1 MSHVNLH
8 PRFLFLRISFFILFA
23 FCIPLTTLAQTAD
36 ELAIQKVILDGY
48 RAYATRDAPALFA
61 LFSERSPYLPEF
73 KLYFQQEFSRN
84 EKIKI
89 ESMEVKLLRNI
100 EFENDKAT
108 ARVYAVIK
116 ATYTDTG
123 RPAEGF
129 GDTDDTLRFVKE
141 DGVWK
146 VWQFT
151 DTAEEITP
159 ALLAAKTDEEI
170 AAILKERGEPI
181 TGGLLQ
187 GLKNQAEN
195 FLDGQGSYAQAATI
209 YNVILKISRQ
219 HNVLLGIANALVGL
233 GDVYAAQGD
242 YIRAADNYQT
252 VMKMAEDLS
261 HKEAIAAMSVK
272 LGNIHYYQG
281 NFTQAMEYYQRS
293 AQGYEELGSK
303 VNIAYPLFSIGN
315 AYFAQGN
322 YPQALEYLRKSL
334 TIYEQIFDKAGTA
347 HLLNKLA
354 DVYAVQGD
362 YVRAIEFYQRSLK
375 LHEEL
380 GNKAQIG
387 YSLNGIGNVR
397 YLQGNYAEAAEL
409 SSRAADLS
417 KGSYTP
423 EILWRA
429 LTSQGRARRAL
440 NRMDEARQ
448 AFSEAISVIEKL
460 REQVSGSE
468 EDRQRFMEGRIAPYN
483 AMVDLLVA
491 QNNLAEAFTYAERA
505 KGRMLL
511 DVLRN
516 GRVDISKALSTQE
529 REQELNLNA
538 AIVALNTQLKR
549 ESLLAQPDQTRISAI
564 ESGLKKA
571 RFEYDAFQTR
581 TFAAHPELKVQRG
594 EAEPLTIN
602 EVGELIPDNKTALLE
617 YVITEEKTYL
627 FVLTKDERRG
637 QRDASGVEVKVYPIN
652 TKAQVMAKRVMEF
665 RQTVAANS
673 LDFREP
679 AQELYD
685 LLLRPAQ
692 KSLEGKTTVCI
703 VPAGPLWELPFQ
715 ALQSSPTR
723 YFLED
728 TSLFYVHSLSILR
741 EMKRKERLQLRA
753 GNSIIEERDAQGAA
767 IVKASASQTQPQT
780 LLAFGNPAL
789 SNNLIAQA
797 KSIYRDLPL
806 TPLPEAEREVKSLG
820 EIYGLKTSKVLT
832 GAAAQEAIVKAEAG
846 KYKILHFATHGT
858 LDNDNPLYSR
868 LLLASSTDAEDGFL
882 EAREIMKL
890 TLRADLAVLS
900 ACQTARG
907 HVSAGE
913 GLIGM
918 SWALFVAGTP
928 TTVVSQWKVD
938 SNSTSRLMVD
948 FHRFLSAQESTGAA
962 KVSKAEA
969 LRRAALKLAADPKYK
984 HPFYWAGFVVVG
996 NGM

>member
-1 MSHVNLH
+1 MSHVNLRQH
-8 PRFLFLRISFFILFA
+8 FFFLRISLLILFA
-23 FCIPLTTLAQTAD
+23 SCIPFTTRAQTAD
-36 ELAIQKVILDGY
+36 ETAIQKVVLDGY
-48 RAYATRDAPALFA
+48 RAYATRDAAGLFA

-84 EKIKI
+84 EKTKI
-89 ESMEVKLLRNI
+89 ESMKVNLLRKI
-100 EFENDKAT
+100 EFEGDKAT
-108 ARVYAVIK
+108 ARVYSVIK

-129 GDTDDTLRFVKE
+129 GDTDHILRFVKE

-146 VWQFT
+146 VWQFS
-151 DTAEEITP
+151 DTAQELIGD
-159 ALLAAKTDEEI
+159 LLAAKSDEEI

-187 GLKNQAEN
+187 GLKNQAES
-195 FLDGQGSYAQAATI
+195 FLDGIGDYAHAAI
-209 YNVILKISRQ
+209 VYNIILKISQRL
-219 HNVLLGIANALVGL
+219 NFPLGIANALVGL

-242 YIRAADNYQT
+242 YIKAADNYQT
-252 VMKMAEDLS
+252 VMKMAEELS
-261 HKEAIAAMSVK
+261 HKEAIAAVSVK
-272 LGNIHYYQG
+272 LGNIHYHQG

-293 AQGYEELGSK
+293 ARGYEELGSK
-303 VNIAYPLFSIGN
+303 VNIAYPLLSIGN

-322 YPQALEYLRKSL
+322 YPQALEYLQRSL
-334 TIYEQIFDKAGTA
+334 KIYEQIFDRAGTA
-347 HLLNKLA
+347 YLLNKTG

-362 YVRAIEFYQRSLK
+362 YTRAVDYYQRSLK

-380 GNKAQIG
+380 GNRAQIG

-397 YLQGNYAEAAEL
+397 YFQGNYAEAAEL

-429 LTSQGRARRAL
+429 LTSLGRARRAL
-440 NRMDEARQ
+440 NEMDKARQ
-448 AFSEAISVIEKL
+448 AFSDAIDVIEKL
-460 REQVSGSE
+460 RELATGSE
-468 EDRQRFMEGRIAPYN
+468 EDKQRFFEGRIAPYN

-491 QNNLAEAFTYAERA
+491 QNDFRGAFTYAERA
-505 KGRMLL
+505 RGRMLL

-516 GRVDISKALSTQE
+516 GRVDISKALSAEE
-529 REQELNLNA
+529 REQERSLNS
-538 AIVALNTQLKR
+538 AIVALNTQFKR
-549 ESLLAQPDQTRISAI
+549 ESLRSIPDKTRINEI
-564 ESGLKKA
+564 EARLKRA
-571 RFEYDAFQTR
+571 RLEYEAFQTR
-581 TFAAHPELKVQRG
+581 SFAAHPELKTQRG
-594 EAEPLTIN
+594 ETEPLTLD
-602 EVGELIPDNKTALLE
+602 EVKELMPDAQTVLLE
-617 YVITEEKTYL
+617 YVVTEEKTYL
-627 FVLTKDERRG
+627 FVLSRPERIQHG
-637 QRDASGVEVKVYPIN
+637 ASSEIELKVYPVNI
-652 TKAQVMAKRVMEF
+652 KAQVLASRVLEF
-665 RQTVAANS
+665 RQKLASNS
-673 LDFREP
+673 LGFREP
-679 AQELYD
+679 AQQLYD

-692 KSLEGKTTVCI
+692 KELAGKTIACI

-715 ALQSSPTR
+715 ALQSSQTR
-723 YFLED
+723 FFLED
-728 TSLFYVHSLSILR
+728 SSLFYIHSLSILR
-741 EMKRKERLQLRA
+741 EMKRKEARQLRA
-753 GNSIIEERDAQGAA
+753 GNPIVERDADGAA
-767 IVKASASQTQPQT
+767 IIKVNASGAQT

-797 KSIYRDLPL
+797 KSTDRDLPL
-806 TPLPEAEREVKSLG
+806 NPLPEAEREVKSLG

-832 GAAAQEAIVKAEAG
+832 GTAAQEATVKAEAG

-890 TLRADLAVLS
+890 NLRADLAVLS

-928 TTVVSQWKVD
+928 TTVASQWKVD
-938 SNSTSRLMVD
+938 SNSTSPLMVD
-948 FHRFLSAQESTGAA
+948 FHRFLSAQGTTSATGT
-962 KVSKAEA
+962 SKAEA
-969 LRRAALKLAADPKYK
+969 LRRAALKLASDPKYK

>member
-1 MSHVNLH
+1 ML
-8 PRFLFLRISFFILFA
+8 ILFA
-23 FCIPLTTLAQTAD
+23 FGAPLTARAQTAD
-36 ELAIQKVILDGY
+36 ELAIQKVVLDGY

-84 EKIKI
+84 EKTKI
-89 ESMEVKLLRNI
+89 ESMKVNLLRKI

-108 ARVYAVIK
+108 ARVYSVIK

-129 GDTDDTLRFVKE
+129 GDTDHILRFVKE

-146 VWQFT
+146 VWQFM
-151 DTAEEITP
+151 DTAQELT
-159 ALLAAKTDEEI
+159 ADLLAAKTEEEI

-187 GLKNQAEN
+187 GLKNQAES
-195 FLDGQGSYAQAATI
+195 FLDGKGSYAQAATV
-209 YNVILKISRQ
+209 YNIILKISQRL
-219 HNVLLGIANALVGL
+219 NFPLGVANAVVGL

-252 VMKMAEDLS
+252 VMKMAEELS

-272 LGNIHYYQG
+272 LGNIHYHQG

-293 AQGYEELGSK
+293 ARGYEEIGSK

-315 AYFAQGN
+315 AYFALGN
-322 YPQALEYLRKSL
+322 YPQALEYFQRSL
-334 TIYEQIFDKAGTA
+334 KIYEQIFDKAGTA
-347 HLLNKLA
+347 HLLNKTG

-362 YVRAIEFYQRSLK
+362 YTRAVDYYQRSLK
-375 LHEEL
+375 LHEGL
-380 GNKAQIG
+380 GNRAQSG

-397 YLQGNYAEAAEL
+397 YFQGNYAEAAEL

-429 LTSQGRARRAL
+429 LTSLGRARRAL
-440 NRMDEARQ
+440 NHMDEARQ
-448 AFSEAISVIEKL
+448 AFSEAILVIEKL
-460 REQVSGSE
+460 REQVTGSE
-468 EDRQRFMEGRIAPYN
+468 EDGQRFLEGRIAPYN

-491 QNNLAEAFTYAERA
+491 QNNHTEAFTYAERA

-516 GRVDISKALSTQE
+516 GRVDISKALSTEE
-529 REQELNLNA
+529 REQELSLNA

-549 ESLLAQPDQTRISAI
+549 ESLLSQPDQTRVSSI
-564 ESGLKKA
+564 EARLKKA

-581 TFAAHPELKVQRG
+581 TFAAHPELKIQRG
-594 EAEPLTIN
+594 ETEPLTIK
-602 EVGELIPDNKTALLE
+602 EVGELIPNSRTALLE
-617 YVITEEKTYL
+617 YVVTEEKTYL
-627 FVLTKDERRG
+627 FVLTKDGKR
-637 QRDASGVEVKVYPIN
+637 ASGDSSSVEVKVYPISA
-652 TKAQVMAKRVMEF
+652 KAQVIAKRVLEF
-665 RQTVAANS
+665 RQKLATNS

-679 AQELYD
+679 AQQLYD

-692 KSLEGKTTVCI
+692 KALEGKTTVCI

-715 ALQSSPTR
+715 ALQSSQTR

-741 EMKRKERLQLRA
+741 EMKKKEALPRA
-753 GNSIIEERDAQGAA
+753 GNPTEERGADGAA
-767 IVKASASQTQPQT
+767 LIRVSAGQAQPQT

-789 SNNLIAQA
+789 SNSLIAQA
-797 KSIYRDLPL
+797 KSLYRDLPL
-806 TPLPEAEREVKSLG
+806 GPLPEAEREVKSLG

-890 TLRADLAVLS
+890 NLRADLAVLS

-928 TTVVSQWKVD
+928 TTVASQWKVD

-948 FHRFLSAQESTGAA
+948 FHRFLSAQESTGEAGA
-962 KVSKAEA
+962 SKAEA
-969 LRRAALKLAADPKYK
+969 LRRAALKLASDPKYK

>member
-1 MSHVNLH
+1 ML
-8 PRFLFLRISFFILFA
+8 ILFA
-23 FCIPLTTLAQTAD
+23 SCVPLTTLAQTPD
-36 ELAIQKVILDGY
+36 ELAIQKVVLDGY

-84 EKIKI
+84 EKTKI
-89 ESMEVKLLRNI
+89 ESMDVRLLRKI

-108 ARVYAVIK
+108 ARVYSVIK
-116 ATYTDTG
+116 AIYTDTG
-123 RPAEGF
+123 KPAEGF
-129 GDTDDTLRFVKE
+129 GDTDDILRFVKE

-151 DTAEEITP
+151 DTAQELT
-159 ALLAAKTDEEI
+159 ADLLAAKTDEEI
-170 AAILKERGEPI
+170 TAILKERGEPI

-195 FLDGQGSYAQAATI
+195 FLDGQGSYAQAETI
-209 YNVILKISRQ
+209 YNIILKISRQ
-219 HNVLLGIANALVGL
+219 HNVLLGIANAVVGL

-252 VMKMAEDLS
+252 IMKMAEDLS

-272 LGNIHYYQG
+272 LGNIHYHQG

-293 AQGYEELGSK
+293 ARGYEELGSK
-303 VNIAYPLFSIGN
+303 VNIAYPLLSIGN
-315 AYFAQGN
+315 AYFAQGD
-322 YPQALEYLRKSL
+322 YPQALEYLQRSL
-334 TIYEQIFDKAGTA
+334 KIYEQIFDKAGTA
-347 HLLNKLA
+347 HLLNKTG

-362 YVRAIEFYQRSLK
+362 YTRAVEHYQRSLK
-375 LHEEL
+375 LNEEL
-380 GNKAQIG
+380 GNRAQIG

-409 SSRAADLS
+409 STRAAELS

-440 NRMDEARQ
+440 NETDKARQ
-448 AFSEAISVIEKL
+448 AFSEAILVIEKL

-468 EDRQRFMEGRIAPYN
+468 EDKQRFLEGRIAPYN

-491 QNNLAEAFTYAERA
+491 QNNLTEAFTYAERA

-516 GRVDISKALSTQE
+516 GRVDISKALSKEE
-529 REQELNLNA
+529 REQELSLNA

-549 ESLLAQPDQTRISAI
+549 ESLLSQPDRTRVASI
-564 ESGLKKA
+564 EEHLKKA

-581 TFAAHPELKVQRG
+581 TFAAHPELKIQRG
-594 EAEPLTIN
+594 ETEPLTIN
-602 EVGELIPDNKTALLE
+602 EVGELIPDNRTALLE
-617 YVITEEKTYL
+617 YVVTEEKTYL
-627 FVLTKDERRG
+627 FVLIKDGKRG
-637 QRDASGVEVKVYPIN
+637 QGDSGNVEVKVYPIN
-652 TKAQVMAKRVMEF
+652 IKAQVMAKRVLEF
-665 RQTVAANS
+665 RQKLAANS
-673 LDFREP
+673 LDFKEP
-679 AQELYD
+679 AQQLYD

-692 KSLEGKTTVCI
+692 QALEGKTTVCI

-715 ALQSSPTR
+715 ALQSSQTR

-728 TSLFYVHSLSILR
+728 TSIFYVHSLSILR
-741 EMKRKERLQLRA
+741 EMKRKEALLRA
-753 GNSIIEERDAQGAA
+753 GNPVEERGADGAA
-767 IVKASASQTQPQT
+767 IVKVNAGQAQPQT

-789 SNNLIAQA
+789 SNSLLAQA
-797 KSIYRDLPL
+797 KSLYRDLPL
-806 TPLPEAEREVKSLG
+806 GPLPEAEREVKSLG
-820 EIYGLKTSKVLT
+820 EIYGPKTSKVLT
-832 GAAAQEAIVKAEAG
+832 GAAAQEATVKAEAG

-890 TLRADLAVLS
+890 NLRADLAVLS

-928 TTVVSQWKVD
+928 TTVASQWKVD
-938 SNSTSRLMVD
+938 SASTSRLMVE
-948 FHRFLSAQESTGAA
+948 FHRLLSAQESTGETRA
-962 KVSKAEA
+962 SKAEA
-969 LRRAALKLAADPKYK
+969 LRRAALKLASDAKYK

>member
-1 MSHVNLH
+1 MSHVNLR
-8 PRFLFLRISFFILFA
+8 PRFFFLRISLFILFA
-23 FCIPLTTLAQTAD
+23 SGVSLNTLAQTPD
-36 ELAIQKVILDGY
+36 ELAIQKVVLDGY
-48 RAYATRDAPALFA
+48 RAYATRDAAALFA

-84 EKIKI
+84 EKTKI
-89 ESMEVKLLRNI
+89 ESMKVNLLRKI

-108 ARVYAVIK
+108 ARVYAQIK

-129 GDTDDTLRFVKE
+129 GDTDHILRFVRE

-146 VWQFT
+146 VWQFM
-151 DTAEEITP
+151 DTAQELI
-159 ALLAAKTDEEI
+159 ADLLAAKTDEEV

-187 GLKNQAEN
+187 GLKNQAES
-195 FLDGQGSYAQAATI
+195 FLDGKGDYAQAATI
-209 YNVILKISRQ
+209 YSIILKTSKQ
-219 HNVLLGIANALVGL
+219 LNFPLGVANALVGL

-242 YIRAADNYQT
+242 YARAADNYET
-252 VMKMAEDLS
+252 VMKMAENLGV
-261 HKEAIAAMSVK
+261 KEAIAAMSVK
-272 LGNIHYYQG
+272 LGNIHYHQG
-281 NFTQAMEYYQRS
+281 NFAQAMEYYQRS
-293 AQGYEELGSK
+293 ARGYEELGSK

-322 YPQALEYLRKSL
+322 YPQALEYLQRSL
-334 TIYEQIFDKAGTA
+334 KIYEQIFDKAGTA
-347 HLLNKLA
+347 YLLNKTG
-354 DVYAVQGD
+354 DVYTVQGD
-362 YVRAIEFYQRSLK
+362 YPRAVDYYQRSLK

-380 GNKAQIG
+380 GNRAQSG

-397 YLQGNYAEAAEL
+397 FLQGNYAEAAEL

-417 KGSYTP
+417 KESYTP

-429 LTSQGRARRAL
+429 LTTLGRARRAL
-440 NRMDEARQ
+440 KETINARQ
-448 AFSEAISVIEKL
+448 AFSAAIDVIEKL
-460 REQVSGSE
+460 RDQAAGSE
-468 EDRQRFMEGRIAPYN
+468 EDKQRFFEGRIAPYN
-483 AMVDLLVA
+483 AMVDLLIA
-491 QNNLAEAFTYAERA
+491 QNDFTGAFTYAERA

-516 GRVDISKALSTQE
+516 GRVDISKALSAEE
-529 REQELNLNA
+529 REQERSLNS

-549 ESLLAQPDQTRISAI
+549 ESLQPVPAKTRISEI
-564 ESGLKKA
+564 ENGLKRA
-571 RFEYDAFQTR
+571 RLEYDAFRTR
-581 TFAAHPELKVQRG
+581 TFAAHPELKTQRG
-594 EAEPLTIN
+594 ETEPLKLD
-602 EVGELIPDNKTALLE
+602 EVGELIPDDRTALLE
-617 YVITEEKTYL
+617 YVVTEDRTYL
-627 FVLTKDERRG
+627 FVLSRPEKILQG
-637 QRDASGVEVKVYPIN
+637 NSNKVELKVYPVNI
-652 TKAQVMAKRVMEF
+652 KAQVLANRVVEF
-665 RQTVAANS
+665 RQKLAGN
-673 LDFREP
+673 LLGFREP
-679 AQELYD
+679 AQQLYD

-692 KSLEGKTTVCI
+692 KELADKTIVCI

-715 ALQSSPTR
+715 ALQSSQSR
-723 YFLED
+723 FLLED
-728 TSLFYVHSLSILR
+728 TSLFYIHSLSILR
-741 EMKRKERLQLRA
+741 EVKRKEALQRHT
-753 GNSIIEERDAQGAA
+753 GNPIVGLGANGEVIIK
-767 IVKASASQTQPQT
+767 VSANSPQPQT

-789 SNNLIAQA
+789 SNNLLAHA
-797 KSIYRDLPL
+797 KSLYRDLPL
-806 TPLPEAEREVKSLG
+806 SPLPEAEQEVKSLG

-832 GAAAQEAIVKAEAG
+832 GAAAQEATVKAEAG
-846 KYKILHFATHGT
+846 KYRILHFATHGT

-890 TLRADLAVLS
+890 NLRADLAVLS

-928 TTVVSQWKVD
+928 TTVASQWKVD
-938 SNSTSRLMVD
+938 STSTSRLMVD
-948 FHRFLSAQESTGAA
+948 FHRFLSAQGTTGRARA
-962 KVSKAEA
+962 GKAEA
-969 LRRAALKLAADPKYK
+969 LRRAALKLASDPKYK

>member
-1 MSHVNLH
+1 M
-8 PRFLFLRISFFILFA
+8 FILIA
-23 FCIPLTTLAQTAD
+23 FCVPLTTRAQTAD
-36 ELAIQKVILDGY
+36 ELAIQKVVLDGY

-73 KLYFQQEFSRN
+73 KLYFQQEFKRN

-89 ESMEVKLLRNI
+89 ESMKVNLLRNI

-123 RPAEGF
+123 QRAEGF
-129 GDTDDTLRFVKE
+129 GDTDQTLRFVKE

-146 VWQFT
+146 VWQIT
-151 DTAEEITP
+151 DTAQELT
-159 ALLAAKTDEEI
+159 ADLLAAKTEEEI
-170 AAILKERGEPI
+170 TAILKERGEPI

-209 YNVILKISRQ
+209 YNIMLKVSRQ
-219 HNVLLGIANALVGL
+219 HNVLLGVANALVGL

-242 YIRAADNYQT
+242 YVRASDNYQT
-252 VMKMAEDLS
+252 VMKMAEELS

-272 LGNIHYYQG
+272 LGNIHYHQG

-293 AQGYEELGSK
+293 ARGYEELGSK
-303 VNIAYPLFSIGN
+303 VNIAYPLLSIGN
-315 AYFAQGN
+315 AYFAQGD
-322 YPQALEYLRKSL
+322 YPQALEYLQRSL
-334 TIYEQIFDKAGTA
+334 KIYEQIFDKAGTA
-347 HLLNKLA
+347 HLLNKTG

-362 YVRAIEFYQRSLK
+362 YTRAVEHYQRSLK
-375 LHEEL
+375 LNEEL
-380 GNKAQIG
+380 GNKAQTG

-409 SSRAADLS
+409 SSRAAELS
-417 KGSYTP
+417 RGSYTP

-440 NRMDEARQ
+440 NETDKARQ

-468 EDRQRFMEGRIAPYN
+468 EDRQRFLEGRIAPYN

-491 QNNLAEAFTYAERA
+491 QNNLTEAFTYAERA

-529 REQELNLNA
+529 REQELSLNA

-564 ESGLKKA
+564 EAHLKKA

-581 TFAAHPELKVQRG
+581 TFAAHPELKIQRG
-594 EAEPLTIN
+594 ETEPLTIK
-602 EVGELIPDNKTALLE
+602 EVGELIPDNRTALLE
-617 YVITEEKTYL
+617 YVVTEEKTHL
-627 FVLTKDERRG
+627 FVLTKDGKRAAGDSSR
-637 QRDASGVEVKVYPIN
+637 VEVKVYPIN
-652 TKAQVMAKRVMEF
+652 TKAQVMAKRVLEF
-665 RQTVAANS
+665 RQKLAANS
-673 LDFREP
+673 LDFKEP
-679 AQELYD
+679 AQQLYD

-692 KSLEGKTTVCI
+692 QALEGKTTVCI

-715 ALQSSPTR
+715 ALQSSQTR

-728 TSLFYVHSLSILR
+728 TSIFYVHSLSILR
-741 EMKRKERLQLRA
+741 EMKRKEALQLRA
-753 GNSIIEERDAQGAA
+753 GNPIEERGADSAA
-767 IVKASASQTQPQT
+767 IVKASASQAQPQT

-789 SNNLIAQA
+789 SNNLLAQA
-797 KSIYRDLPL
+797 KSLYRDLPL
-806 TPLPEAEREVKSLG
+806 GPLPEAEREVKSLG

-890 TLRADLAVLS
+890 NLRADLAVLS

-928 TTVVSQWKVD
+928 TTVASQWKVD
-938 SNSTSRLMVD
+938 SNSTSRLMID
-948 FHRFLSAQESTGAA
+948 FHRFLSAQEATGETRA
-962 KVSKAEA
+962 SKAEA
-969 LRRAALKLAADPKYK
+969 LRRAALKLASDPKYK

>member
-1 MSHVNLH
+1 MSHVN
-8 PRFLFLRISFFILFA
+8 PRSHFFFLKLSLFVIFICGASF
-23 FCIPLTTLAQTAD
+23 TTRAQTAD
-36 ELAIQKVILDGY
+36 ELAIQKVVLDGY
-48 RAYATRDAPALFA
+48 RAYATRDAAALFA

-84 EKIKI
+84 EKTKI
-89 ESMEVKLLRNI
+89 ESMKVNLLRKI

-108 ARVYAVIK
+108 ARVYSEIK
-116 ATYTDTG
+116 AIYTDTG

-129 GDTDDTLRFVKE
+129 DDTDHTLRFVKE
-141 DGVWK
+141 NGVWK

-151 DTAEEITP
+151 DTAQELTP
-159 ALLAAKTDEEI
+159 LLLAAKTEEEI

-187 GLKNQAEN
+187 GLKNQAES
-195 FLDGQGSYAQAATI
+195 FLDGQGDYAQAATI
-209 YNVILKISRQ
+209 YNIILKISKQ
-219 HNVLLGIANALVGL
+219 LNFPLGIANALVGL
-233 GDVYAAQGD
+233 GDVSAAQGD

-252 VMKMAEDLS
+252 VMKMAEGIS

-272 LGNIHYYQG
+272 LGNIHYHQG
-281 NFTQAMEYYQRS
+281 NFAQAMEYYQRS

-322 YPQALEYLRKSL
+322 YEQALEYLQKSL
-334 TIYEQIFDKAGTA
+334 KIYEQIFDKAGTA
-347 HLLNKLA
+347 HLLNKTG

-362 YVRAIEFYQRSLK
+362 YERAIDYYQRSLK

-380 GNKAQIG
+380 GNRAQAG

-429 LTSQGRARRAL
+429 LTSLGRARRAL
-440 NRMDEARQ
+440 NQADKARQ
-448 AFSEAISVIEKL
+448 AFSDAIEVIEKL
-460 REQVSGSE
+460 RESVIGSE
-468 EDRQRFMEGRIAPYN
+468 EDRQRFFEGRIAPYN
-483 AMVDLLVA
+483 AMVDLLIA
-491 QNNLAEAFTYAERA
+491 QNDLTAAFTYAERA

-516 GRVDISKALSTQE
+516 GRVDIVKALSAEE
-529 REQELNLNA
+529 REQERSLNA
-538 AIVALNTQLKR
+538 AIVALNTQFKR
-549 ESLLAQPDQTRISAI
+549 ESLQAHPDPARISEI
-564 ESGLKKA
+564 EAQLKRA
-571 RFEYDAFQTR
+571 RLEYDAFQTR
-581 TFAAHPELKVQRG
+581 AFAAHPELKIQRG
-594 EAEPLTIN
+594 ETEPLTLN
-602 EVGELIPDNKTALLE
+602 EVGELIRDDKTALLE
-617 YVITEEKTYL
+617 YVVTEEKTFL
-627 FVLTKDERRG
+627 FVLTKG
-637 QRDASGVEVKVYPIN
+637 ASVSQGDLNKVDLKVYPVNI
-652 TKAQVMAKRVMEF
+652 KAQVLTNRVLEF
-665 RQTVAANS
+665 RQKLASNS
-673 LDFREP
+673 LGFKEP
-679 AQELYD
+679 AQRLYD
-685 LLLRPAQ
+685 LLLKPAQ
-692 KSLEGKTTVCI
+692 KELAGKTIVCI
-703 VPAGPLWELPFQ
+703 VPAGTLWELPFQ
-715 ALQSSPTR
+715 ALQSSQTR

-728 TSLFYVHSLSILR
+728 SSLFYIHSLGILR
-741 EMKRKERLQLRA
+741 EMKRKEALQLRT
-753 GNSIIEERDAQGAA
+753 GNP
-767 IVKASASQTQPQT
+767 IVKPGAKGEVILKLSAGQAQPQT
-780 LLAFGNPAL
+780 LLAFGNPTL

-797 KSIYRDLPL
+797 KSLYRDLPL
-806 TPLPEAEREVKSLG
+806 SPLPEAELEVKSLG

-832 GAAAQEAIVKAEAG
+832 GAAAQEATAKAEAA

-868 LLLASSTDAEDGFL
+868 LLLASATDAEDGFL

-890 TLRADLAVLS
+890 NLRADLAVLS

-918 SWALFVAGTP
+918 SWALFVAGTS
-928 TTVVSQWKVD
+928 TTVASQWKVD
-938 SNSTSRLMVD
+938 STSTSRVMVD
-948 FHRFLSAQESTGAA
+948 FHRFLSAQESASETG
-962 KVSKAEA
+962 VSKAEA

-996 NGM
+996 NDM

>member
-1 MSHVNLH
+1 M
-8 PRFLFLRISFFILFA
+8 FIL
-23 FCIPLTTLAQTAD
+23 LTCGASLITRAQTAD
-36 ELAIQKVILDGY
+36 ETAIQKVILDGY
-48 RAYATRDAPALFA
+48 RAYATRDAAGLFA

-84 EKIKI
+84 EKTKI
-89 ESMEVKLLRNI
+89 ESMKVNLLRKI
-100 EFENDKAT
+100 EFEGDKAT
-108 ARVYAVIK
+108 ARVYSEIK

-129 GDTDDTLRFVKE
+129 GDTDHILRFVKE

-146 VWQFT
+146 VWQFS
-151 DTAEEITP
+151 DTAQELT
-159 ALLAAKTDEEI
+159 ADLLAAKTDEEI

-195 FLDGQGSYAQAATI
+195 FLDGKGDYAQAATI
-209 YNVILKISRQ
+209 YNIILKISQRL
-219 HNVLLGIANALVGL
+219 NFPLGIANALVGL
-233 GDVYAAQGD
+233 GDVYAAQGN
-242 YIRAADNYQT
+242 YIKAADNYQA
-252 VMKMAEDLS
+252 VMKMAEELS

-272 LGNIHYYQG
+272 LGNIHYHQG

-293 AQGYEELGSK
+293 ARGYEELGSK

-315 AYFAQGN
+315 AYFAQGD
-322 YPQALEYLRKSL
+322 YPQALEYLQRSL
-334 TIYEQIFDKAGTA
+334 KIYEQIFDKAGTA
-347 HLLNKLA
+347 YLLNKTG

-362 YVRAIEFYQRSLK
+362 YTRAVDYYQRSLK

-380 GNKAQIG
+380 GNRAQLG

-397 YLQGNYAEAAEL
+397 YVQGNYAEAAEL

-429 LTSQGRARRAL
+429 LTSLGRARRAQGETQ
-440 NRMDEARQ
+440 NARQ
-448 AFSEAISVIEKL
+448 AFSDAIDVIEKL
-460 REQVSGSE
+460 RDQAMGSE
-468 EDRQRFMEGRIAPYN
+468 EDKQRFFEGRIAPYN

-491 QNNLAEAFTYAERA
+491 QNDFRGAFNYAERA

-516 GRVDISKALSTQE
+516 GKVDINKALSAEE
-529 REQELNLNA
+529 REQERGLNA
-538 AIVALNTQLKR
+538 AIVALNTQFKR
-549 ESLLAQPDQTRISAI
+549 ESLRSLPD
-564 ESGLKKA
+564 KA
-571 RFEYDAFQTR
+571 RINEIEARLKQARLEYDAFQTR
-581 TFAAHPELKVQRG
+581 SFAAHPELKTQRG
-594 EAEPLTIN
+594 ETEPLTLD
-602 EVGELIPDNKTALLE
+602 EVKELMPDATTVLLE
-617 YVITEEKTYL
+617 YVVTEEKTYL
-627 FVLTKDERRG
+627 FVLSKRERTQQDE
-637 QRDASGVEVKVYPIN
+637 SSEIELKVYPIN
-652 TKAQVMAKRVMEF
+652 IKARVLTSRVLEF
-665 RQTVAANS
+665 RQRLANNS
-673 LDFREP
+673 LGFREP
-679 AQELYD
+679 AQQLYD

-692 KSLEGKTTVCI
+692 KELEGKTIACI

-715 ALQSSPTR
+715 ALQSSQTR
-723 YFLED
+723 FFLED
-728 TSLFYVHSLSILR
+728 SSLFYIHSLSILR
-741 EMKRKERLQLRA
+741 EMKRKEALQLRA
-753 GNSIIEERDAQGAA
+753 GNVIEQRGVEAAA
-767 IVKASASQTQPQT
+767 IIKVNANEAQAQT

-797 KSIYRDLPL
+797 KSTDRDLPL
-806 TPLPEAEREVKSLG
+806 NPLPEAEREVKSLG

-832 GAAAQEAIVKAEAG
+832 GTAAQEATVKAEAG
-846 KYKILHFATHGT
+846 KYRILHFATHGT

-890 TLRADLAVLS
+890 NLRADLAVLS

-928 TTVVSQWKVD
+928 TTVASQWKVD
-938 SNSTSRLMVD
+938 SNSTSRLMID
-948 FHRFLSAQESTGAA
+948 FHRFLSTQESTSAPGA
-962 KVSKAEA
+962 SKAEA
-969 LRRAALKLAADPKYK
+969 LRRAALKLASDPKYK